1 MSQPAAFGPPS
12 TRYAPAAP
20 GSLRAELD
28 ARRAAGRTFSLR
40 EAIGLVVPL
49 CTELTARHA
58 AGERLFVHAS
68 ALRYEDGGL
77 HLDAAASRVP
87 AANPRD
93 IACLPPEEKRGTPG
107 DARGSVYSIGAL
119 FYELV
124 TGAAVGPGMRRP
136 SDLVPDLPGTVELI
150 LAKALVADPA
160 HRPADLG
167 ALAQAFHHIAP
178 GASIAPPPADES
190 HLDHDADFDVDV
202 STSMLPPPP
211 SGVAAIGSLAAPR
224 MPGGFVALSA
234 NALPVV
240 DRSQVNQAIDPTAR
254 LAEMKAALEADPRPR
269 YVVVKDGMDHGPFSA
284 VELLQQIA
292 SATFTGGHLLR
303 DSFSAE
309 EHPIRDWEE
318 FAPFADQARVNRE
331 IAHERRAVE
340 VATAAEKKGTTT
352 KTAVAVGVVALLA
365 GVGIAVWLTIR
376 QSNDQKLVVQADEA
390 VTVDVDG
397 GLGAGK
403 KGPVVGGKGGGAR
416 VTSTDGKN
424 IPTLGSKGSCESA
437 IAAYVEEYKIGNDG
451 VPPDLGA
458 ADYGAVLN
466 RGSYMT
472 GCGVP
477 ANMEVNICAAVQNG
491 RAVGVTVNTSPS
503 SPGIASCISGAVRGL
518 SFPSHPRL
526 DVARTTFAAQ

>member
-1 MSQPAAFGPPS
+1 MSQQAAFGPPS
-12 TRYAPAAP
+12 SRFVPAPA
-20 GSLRAELD
+20 GSLRAELE
-28 ARRAAGRTFSLR
+28 ARRAEGRRFSLR

-49 CTELTARHA
+49 CTTLASAHA
-58 AGERLFVHAS
+58 SGERLFVHGS
-68 ALRYEDGGL
+68 SLRFAGGVL
-77 HLDAAASRVP
+77 ELDAAAARVP
-87 AANPRD
+87 AAHPRD
-93 IACLPPEEKRGTPG
+93 IACLPPEEKRGEPG
-107 DARGSVYSIGAL
+107 DARGSVYSVGAL

-150 LAKALVADPA
+150 LAKALVADPG

-167 ALAQAFHHIAP
+167 ALAQAFHHISP

-190 HLDHDADFDVDV
+190 HLDHDTDFDVDV

-224 MPGGFVALSA
+224 MPQGFIAFSP
-234 NALPVV
+234 NALPAL
-240 DRSQVNQAIDPTAR
+240 DRSPGPSQDPTLR

-269 YVVVKDGMDHGPFSA
+269 YVVIKDGMDHGPFSA

-292 SATFTGGHLLR
+292 SAQFTGSHLLR

-309 EHPIRDWEE
+309 EHPIREWEE
-318 FAPFADQARVNRE
+318 FAPFAQQARLNRE
-331 IAHERRAVE
+331 IAHERTAVE
-340 VATAAEKKGTTT
+340 VATAAEKKGTAT

-376 QSNDQKLVVQADEA
+376 QSNDRELVVQADEA
-390 VTVDVDG
+390 VAVDVDG

-403 KGPVVGGKGGGAR
+403 KGPAVGGKGGGQR
-416 VTSTDGKN
+416 VTSSDGKV

-477 ANMEVNICAAVQNG
+477 SNMEVNICAAVQNG

-503 SPGIASCISGAVRGL
+503 SPGVASCISGAVRGL